1 MLRTCINKR
10 NSVWKTAA
18 KLSVN
23 PINRTSR
30 TINQSNIHRANQ
42 TLRHFSASF
51 NIAIMSKPQTDQQV
65 STEISSLLSSDDYK
79 SKSLSIIVIGASG
92 HLARTQVIP
101 GIFTLFTKEL
111 LPKNFHLIGYARSE
125 MDDHS
130 FRGDTLSDGLKGHV
144 SDVKGEHSMS
154 AKVNDKEDETS
165 AVKQLLSMIGLRKA
179 GANEV
184 TESDR
189 SLRRKFLNQCHY
201 VQGAYDKTEAFEKLN
216 QRLNEL
222 EEQDKKTNN
231 TNGANR
237 IFYLA
242 IPPPQFESTLSGIH
256 TACRSKNGWSH
267 VIVEKPFG
275 ESLDS
280 ARKLNQA
287 VASKFDE
294 KEVYR
299 IDHFMGQETLL
310 NVIPFRFSNLLYSS
324 VWNREHIDSI
334 IINVKESFGLE
345 GRAGYFEDSGILRD
359 MIQNHLLSM
368 AALCTMEE
376 PTFNNDDAWN
386 QAKTDLFK
394 AMKPVNVEDTVFGQY
409 SASPDGKKV
418 GYLQEEGVA
427 KDSKTPTF
435 VSLVVKVDNDR
446 WRDVPILLHC
456 GKALDETKTE
466 MIINFKPNEKSALY
480 SHATPNR
487 LVLRVKPDPSIYQT
501 INTKE
506 PGLANAPASTQLML
520 VPHSAHQ
527 LEAVPEPYERL
538 VFDVI
543 RGSHQLFVSAAE
555 AEAAWSVVDEMTKQF
570 EGSKSQP
577 IIYQFGSHG
586 PAQAQQLMTKYKIP
600 MKLEEL

>member
-1 MLRTCINKR
+1 MPKRAITNCLTVTIRLQRFNLSKLSIRTIHSNISPFA
-10 NSVWKTAA
+10 NQSDNQYHPIMAA
-18 KLSVN
+18 KPV
-23 PINRTSR
+23 TE
-30 TINQSNIHRANQ
+30 
-42 TLRHFSASF
+42 
-51 NIAIMSKPQTDQQV
+51 QQV
-65 STEISSLLSSDDYK
+65 STEISSLLASDDYQK
-79 SKSLSIIVIGASG
+79 KSLSVVVIGASG

-101 GIFTLFTKEL
+101 GIFTLFTKEV

-125 MDDHS
+125 MDDKS
-130 FRGDTLSDGLKGHV
+130 FRGDTLNDGLKGHV

-154 AKVNDKEDETS
+154 TAKSDDDDTS
-165 AVKQLLSMIGLRKA
+165 AVKQLLSMIGLRKHA
-179 GANEV
+179 SNEV

-189 SLRRKFLNQCHY
+189 SLRKQFLNKCYY

-216 QRLNEL
+216 KRLEEL
-222 EEQDKKTNN
+222 EDEDHKNN
-231 TNGANR
+231 GTNGANR

-256 TACRSKNGWSH
+256 SACRSKKGWSR
-267 VIVEKPFG
+267 VIIEKPFG
-275 ESLDS
+275 EDLES
-280 ARKLNQA
+280 ARKLNQV
-287 VASKFDE
+287 VASKFE
-294 KEVYR
+294 ESEVFR

-310 NVIPFRFSNLLYSS
+310 NVIPFRFSNLLYST
-324 VWNREHIDSI
+324 VWNREYIDSI

-376 PTFNNDDAWN
+376 PTFNNDEAWN
-386 QAKTDLFK
+386 QAKTTLFK
-394 AMKPVNVEDTVFGQY
+394 SMQPVKVEDTVFGQY

-435 VSLVVKVDNDR
+435 VSLVVKIDNDR

-466 MIINFKPNEKSALY
+466 MIINFKANTKSALY
-480 SHATPNR
+480 AKAQPNR
-487 LVLRVKPDPSIYQT
+487 LVLRVKPDPSIHQT

-506 PGLANAPASTQLML
+506 PGLANAPASTQLIL
-520 VPHSAHQ
+520 VPKSAHQ
-527 LEAVPEPYERL
+527 LETVPEPYERL

-555 AEAAWSVVDEMTKQF
+555 AEAAWKVVDEMTKQY
-570 EGSKSQP
+570 EGSHAQP

-586 PAQAQQLMTKYKIP
+586 PAEAQQLMSKYKLP
-600 MKLEEL
+600 LKLEEL